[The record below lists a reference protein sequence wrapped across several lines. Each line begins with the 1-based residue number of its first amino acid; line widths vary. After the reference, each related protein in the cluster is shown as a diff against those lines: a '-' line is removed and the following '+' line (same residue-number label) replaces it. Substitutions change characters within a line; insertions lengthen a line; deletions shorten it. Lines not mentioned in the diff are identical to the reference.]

1 MMNAVR
7 RPFVVPIVAVLASG
21 LLVASALA
29 GCATQAP
36 TLGAGTPSPSMSP
49 EPECAQPGSASNAIS
64 VRGEIGEEPV
74 IIASGPFNVDT
85 VERTVLVEGEGDP
98 ATEGDLVAVTFTMLN
113 ATSGDES
120 PGTAVV
126 RVLLDETAALPG
138 LVDTILCS
146 TAGSR
151 VVGVVPA
158 EEAFGSAGQP
168 DLGIG
173 PDDDVVFVV
182 DVLALI
188 PLQAVGEV
196 VAVPDDF
203 PKLTLGFNA
212 EGRPTVQIPKSD
224 PPGITTAAT
233 LLEGNGAVVAAGD
246 EFLVQFQAVNW
257 RTGEVFDETW
267 GDAPRSLLQILPGVD
282 AAIVGRTVGSR
293 FVVIVAPADGY
304 GAAGAPSSDIDPTD
318 TVVYVV
324 DILATTPPP
333 A

>member
-1 MMNAVR
+1 MMSAVR
-7 RPFVVPIVAVLASG
+7 RPFVVPIVAALASG
-21 LLVASALA
+21 LLLFSALA
-29 GCATQAP
+29 GCAVQTP
-36 TLGAGTPSPSMSP
+36 TLGGQTPSPSASP
-49 EPECAQPGSASNAIS
+49 EPACAEPGPASNAIS
-64 VRGEIGEEPV
+64 VRGEIGEEPI
-74 IIASGPFNVDT
+74 IIADGPFDVDA

-98 ATEGDLVAVTFTMLN
+98 AADGDLVAVTFTMLN

-126 RVLLDETAALPG
+126 RVLLDDTATIPG
-138 LVDTILCS
+138 LVDTIRCS

-158 EEAFGSAGQP
+158 AEAFGSVGQP
-168 DLGIG
+168 ELGIG

-188 PLQAVGEV
+188 PLQASGAT
-196 VAVPDDF
+196 VALPDDF
-203 PKLTLGFNA
+203 PALGFEFDA
-212 EGRPTVQIPKSD
+212 DGRPTVTIPDAD
-224 PPGITTAAT
+224 PPAATIAAT
-233 LLEGNGAVVAAGD
+233 LIEGEGAVVAAGD
-246 EFLVQFQAVNW
+246 EFLVQFHAVNW
-257 RTGEVFDETW
+257 RTGKVYDETW
-267 GDAPRSLLQILPGVD
+267 GDAPRSLLSVLPGVD

-293 FVVIVAPADGY
+293 VVVIVAPADGY
-304 GAAGAPSSDIDPTD
+304 GTAGAPSSDIEPTD

>member
-1 MMNAVR
+1 MGAVR
-7 RPFVVPIVAVLASG
+7 RLFVVPIVVVLASG
-21 LLVASALA
+21 LLLS
-29 GCATQAP
+29 GCATRAP
-36 TLGAGTPSPSMSP
+36 ELGAASPSPSSIP
-49 EPECAQPGSASNAIS
+49 EPTCAEPGPVSDAIS
-64 VRGEIGEEPV
+64 VRGELGEEPI
-74 IIASGPFNVDT
+74 IIANGPFTVDR
-85 VERTVLVEGEGDP
+85 VERTVLVAGEGEAAAP
-98 ATEGDLVAVTFTMLN
+98 GDLVAVTFTMLN

-120 PGTAVV
+120 PGTAGV
-126 RVLLDETAALPG
+126 RVLLDPTAALPG

-158 EEAFGSAGQP
+158 EAAFGSAGQP

-173 PDDDVVFVV
+173 PDDDVIFVV

-188 PLQAVGEV
+188 PLQAAGDA
-196 VAVPDDF
+196 VALPDGF
-203 PKLTLGFNA
+203 PALGLEFDDD
-212 EGRPTVQIPKSD
+212 GRPTVAIPESD
-224 PPGITTAAT
+224 PPGATTAAT
-233 LLEGNGAVVAAGD
+233 LLEGDGPVVAAGD

-267 GDAPRSLLQILPGVD
+267 GDAPRSLLSVLPGVD

-293 FVVIVAPADGY
+293 FVVIVAPGDGY
-304 GAAGAPSSDIDPTD
+304 GAAGAPSSDIEPTD

>member
-1 MMNAVR
+1 MMSAVR
-7 RPFVVPIVAVLASG
+7 RQSVTPIVAVLASG
-21 LLVASALA
+21 LLLCAALT
-29 GCATQAP
+29 GCAAHAP
-36 TLGAGTPSPSMSP
+36 TLGAETPTPSATPK
-49 EPECAQPGSASNAIS
+49 PECAEPGPASDAIS
-64 VRGEIGEEPV
+64 VRGEIGEEPI
-74 IIASGPFNVDT
+74 IIANGPFTVDT
-85 VERTVLVEGEGDP
+85 VERTVLVEGEGKP
-98 ATEGDLVAVTFTMLN
+98 AAAGDLVAVTFTMLN

-126 RVLLDETAALPG
+126 RVLLDDTAALPG

-158 EEAFGSAGQP
+158 EAAFGSVGQP

-188 PLQAVGEV
+188 PLQAAGD
-196 VAVPDDF
+196 AVTLPDDF
-203 PKLTLGFNA
+203 PAIELEFDTD
-212 EGRPTVQIPKSD
+212 GRPTVGIPDVD
-224 PPGITTAAT
+224 PPTATTSAT
-233 LLEGNGAVVAAGD
+233 LLEGAGPAVGPGD
-246 EFLVQFQAVNW
+246 EFLVQFQAINW

-267 GDAPRSLLQILPGVD
+267 GDAPRSLLTLLPGVD
-282 AAIVGRTVGSR
+282 AAVVGRTVGSR
-293 FVVIVAPADGY
+293 FVVIVAPVDGY
-304 GAAGAPSSDIDPTD
+304 GADGAPSSGIEPTD

>member
-1 MMNAVR
+1 MR
-7 RPFVVPIVAVLASG
+7 RPFVVPTVAVLASG
-21 LLVASALA
+21 LLLVSGLLT
-29 GCATQAP
+29 GCAAQVP
-36 TLGAGTPSPSMSP
+36 MLGAETPSPSASP
-49 EPECAQPGSASNAIS
+49 KPECAEPGPASNAIS
-64 VRGEIGEEPV
+64 VRGEIGEEPI
-74 IIASGPFNVDT
+74 IIASGPFTVDT
-85 VERTVLVEGEGDP
+85 VERTVLVEGEGKP
-98 ATEGDLVAVTFTMLN
+98 AAEGDLVAVTFTMLN

-120 PGTAVV
+120 PGTADV
-126 RVLLDETAALPG
+126 RVLLDDTATLPG

-158 EEAFGSAGQP
+158 EAAFGSVGQP

-188 PLQAVGEV
+188 PLQAAGET
-196 VAVPDDF
+196 VALPDEF
-203 PKLTLGFNA
+203 PQLVLEFDTD
-212 EGRPTVQIPKSD
+212 GRPTVRIPDAD
-224 PPGITTAAT
+224 PPAATVAAT
-233 LLEGNGAVVAAGD
+233 LIEGAGMVVAAGD
-246 EFLVQFQAVNW
+246 EFLVQFQAINW

-267 GDAPRSLLQILPGVD
+267 GDAPRSLLNVLPGVD

-293 FVVIVAPADGY
+293 LVVIVAPADGY
-304 GAAGAPSSDIDPTD
+304 GAAGSPSSDIEPTD